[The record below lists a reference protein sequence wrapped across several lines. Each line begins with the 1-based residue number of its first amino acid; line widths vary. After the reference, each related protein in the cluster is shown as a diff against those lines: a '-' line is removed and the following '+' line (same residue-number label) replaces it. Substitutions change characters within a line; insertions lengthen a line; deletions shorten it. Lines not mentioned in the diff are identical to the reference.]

1 MYCANC
7 GKNNRDTETFCAHCG
22 AALPSV
28 VAQKDVQ
35 DAVDAYENEAAPETE
50 SAGSKNVVT
59 TILIIVL
66 SVFLLGALIGLG
78 FLAKDWFDSNET
90 EQDKAPEPSY
100 TQPVSQEGMTEA
112 NPYYACY
119 KAYESYVLPESST
132 SYITRAQLE
141 AMSQEELTIALQE
154 IYARHG
160 RVFSDTDLQ
169 TYFDSRSWYSA
180 GGVTE
185 LNTYEK
191 ANVILLDVFIT
202 QQGGTYSQPGNPYLG
217 LTSGTSSYLLNG
229 SQNRYLEASDL
240 KDLTEKELIL
250 ARNEIYARHGYVFSD
265 EDLQTYFCTKSWY
278 TPAGTIVSETSLN
291 EYESNNIKLVQIYER
306 RLDGIDFDYENRYM
320 EFYSSTRDYIVPNSS
335 YRTVSDSELANLKQF
350 ECAIARN
357 EIFARHGYAFADE
370 ELLDYFLMHDWY
382 NPGGKIGDSSK
393 IDLSSTEKE
402 NVEILG
408 AAEDVLED
416 MPENLHN
423 LNHNLSSTVTYD
435 AFSIQIPSY
444 WSDYA
449 VNKSSDMKF
458 CEKVTYDNTDRDGM
472 LFYFSIVPMDQEPAA
487 ASYRMVG
494 ILTDSNGVQYKL
506 VAVYPSDVRYHICAR
521 GLYQAMS
528 GDIDRILNSVTAVN
542 GYTFTAY

>member
-7 GKNNRDTETFCAHCG
+7 GKNNRDSETFCAHCG

-28 VAQKDVQ
+28 AAQKDVQ
-35 DAVDAYENEAAPETE
+35 DAVDAYENEKAPETE
-50 SAGSKNVVT
+50 NRSNKNMVT

-78 FLAKDWFDSNET
+78 FLVKNWIANNDSPKFDS
-90 EQDKAPEPSY
+90 PEPSY
-100 TQPVSQEGMTEA
+100 TQPQDQEGMNES

-119 KAYESYVLPESST
+119 KAYESYVLPESSN
-132 SYITRAQLE
+132 SYITRSHLQ

-160 RVFSDTDLQ
+160 RVFSDTELQ
-169 TYFDSRSWYSA
+169 AYFDARSWYSA

-191 ANVILLDVFIT
+191 ANVILLDVYIT
-202 QQGGTYSQPGNPYLG
+202 QQSGTFSQPGNPYLG

-229 SQNRYLEASDL
+229 SQSRYLEASDL
-240 KDLTEKELIL
+240 KNLTEKELIL
-250 ARNEIYARHGYVFSD
+250 ARNEIYARHGFVFSD

-291 EYESNNIKLVQIYER
+291 EHESNNIKLIQMYER

-320 EFYSSTRDYIVPNSS
+320 EFYSSTRDYILPNSS
-335 YRTVSDSELANLKQF
+335 YRAVTDSDVANLKQF
-350 ECAIARN
+350 ECSIARN

-382 NPGGKIGDSSK
+382 NPGGKIGDSTK
-393 IDLSSTEKE
+393 VDLSSTEKE
-402 NVEILG
+402 NVKILG
-408 AAEDVLED
+408 EAEDVLED
-416 MPENLHN
+416 MPEHINN

-435 AFSIQIPSY
+435 AFSVKIPAY

-458 CEKVTYDNTDRDGM
+458 CEKVTYDNTDHDGM
-472 LFYFSIVPMDQEPAA
+472 LFYFSVIPMEQEPQMP
-487 ASYRMVG
+487 SYRQVG
-494 ILTDSNGVQYKL
+494 VLIDSNGVQYKL
-506 VAVYPSDVRYHICAR
+506 IAVFPSDVRYHVCAR
-521 GLYQAMS
+521 SLYQAMS
-528 GDIDRILNSVTAVN
+528 GDIDRVLNSVQAVN
-542 GYTFTAY
+542 GYTFIPN